1 MSLLSRVCSA
11 IEPSRPC
18 FAGDPSDFEHHLEVT
33 LGFDEIASRLVER
46 WLGATLSV
54 RRISLHGS

>member
-18 FAGDPSDFEHHLEVT
+18 FASDPSDFEHHLEMT
-33 LGFDEIASRLVER
+33 LGLDEIAFRLVER
-46 WLGATLSV
+46 GLGATLSV
-54 RRISLHGS
+54 RHMSVHMP